1 MADLFDTSPATGLLP
16 TAGAAVGN
24 PRRGRPKGST
34 NKRSG
39 DLQAI
44 LVHTYG
50 GRTPGQQLAQVCMV
64 TPAEVRKAKGRAREL
79 GLTAELMAMIEKAE
93 RLAQAMGWPGQQGV
107 KDAWAMM
114 YKAYGEL
121 LPYVHQRLAPKEA
134 EKGAQQLPMILMD
147 PEPAG
152 GAALP
157 SSFGNVEEDQ
167 PLIEV
172 LPLQL
177 SQPNSHD

>member
-1 MADLFDTSPATGLLP
+1 MGK
-16 TAGAAVGN
+16 
-24 PRRGRPKGST
+24 PRRGRPPGSKG
-34 NKRSG
+34 KRSG

-64 TPAEVRKAKGRAREL
+64 TPAEVRRAKARAREL

-93 RLAQAMGWPGQQGV
+93 RLAKAMGWAGAQGV
-107 KDAWAMM
+107 RDAWSMM
-114 YKAYGEL
+114 FKAYGEL

-134 EKGAQQLPMILMD
+134 EKGQAQLPVILMD

-157 SSFGNVEEDQ
+157 SSFGENEEDQ
-167 PLIEV
+167 GVIEV

-177 SQPNSHD
+177 SQPNSHG